1 MNSRRPVLGV
11 RCVVG
16 MTVLALPPDAR
27 DRYRE
32 EFRGAHGLIDQFL
45 QAGSLFRIDQFLQAG
60 SLFRGSEGT
69 PSWCARD
76 VASTMMG
83 RLIPVRADYGPPV
96 SAVGAG

>member
-45 QAGSLFRIDQFLQAG
+45 QAGSLFR
-60 SLFRGSEGT
+60 GSEGT